1 MEFKIWPGYPL
12 LFLRLFVLDGVV
24 LFLILGYYR
33 FSVNIDGQFRIVQ
46 KIGHITHNVKCHSGS
61 DVEKLPVLADPQ
73 IRQPVYLLVNLLFNL
88 AVFAGVKRGVN
99 LKRQWNRS
107 VVQFLRANIHR
118 T

>member
-46 KIGHITHNVKCHSGS
+46 KNLNFSLSCTQKSQISENK
-61 DVEKLPVLADPQ
+61 PQ
-73 IRQPVYLLVNLLFNL
+73 KYCTYQYL
-88 AVFAGVKRGVN
+88 
-99 LKRQWNRS
+99 
-107 VVQFLRANIHR
+107 
-118 T
+118 